1 MPIERCAIIIDKNL
15 PIGLIANTA
24 AILTLSLGKLKPE
37 LIGEDIHDSDGK
49 THKGITIIPI
59 PILKGDGSSL
69 SNLRQQLREYEPELI
84 VIDFN
89 HAAQMTKNYED
100 YSKHLS
106 DISATSL
113 EYLGIAMYGSKKI
126 VNKFTGNLGLLRW

>member
-1 MPIERCAIIIDKNL
+1 MSIERCAIIIDKNL

-37 LIGEDIHDSDGK
+37 LIGEDINDYDGK
-49 THKGITIIPI
+49 VHKGITTISI
-59 PILKGDGSSL
+59 PILTGDGSSL
-69 SNLRQQLREYEPELI
+69 SSLRQQLREYEPDLI

-100 YSKHLS
+100 YSNRLS
-106 DISATSL
+106 EVTAMSL
-113 EYLGIAMYGSKKI
+113 EYLGIAIYGKKKI
-126 VNKFTGNLGLLRW
+126 VNKFTGNLGLLR

>member
-1 MPIERCAIIIDKNL
+1 MSIERCAIIIDKNL

-37 LIGEDIHDSDGK
+37 LIGEDINDYDGK
-49 THKGITIIPI
+49 VHKGITTIPI
-59 PILKGDGSSL
+59 PILTGDGSSL
-69 SNLRQQLREYEPELI
+69 SSLRQQLREYEPDLI

-100 YSKHLS
+100 YSNRLS
-106 DISATSL
+106 EVTAMSL
-113 EYLGIAMYGSKKI
+113 EYLGIAIYGNKKI
-126 VNKFTGNLGLLRW
+126 VNKFTGNLGLLR